1 MPHIAS
7 PAALNNFHLSLLT
20 SSLLLAV
27 APTFAEAATEDAKLG
42 TVTVISTGLRGQE
55 RTVADSPAPIDVIN
69 SDQLLKT
76 GRAELSE
83 AIAKLLPSFN
93 FGTNIAGYNSVTR
106 PLSNRS
112 LGPAYTLVLVN
123 GKR

>member
-1 MPHIAS
+1 MPDIS
-7 PAALNNFHLSLLT
+7 LPAPLKKFHLSLLT
-20 SSLLLAV
+20 SSLLLAA
-27 APTFAEAATEDAKLG
+27 APAFAEDAKLG

-69 SDQLLKT
+69 SEQLLKT

-112 LGPAYTLVLVN
+112 LGPAYTPCSAT
-123 GKR
+123 G

>member
-1 MPHIAS
+1 MPDIAF
-7 PAALNNFHLSLLT
+7 PAPIKKFHLSLLT
-20 SSLLLAV
+20 SSLLLAA
-27 APTFAEAATEDAKLG
+27 APSFAETAAEDAKLD
-42 TVTVISTGLRGQE
+42 TVTVISTGLRGQQ

-76 GRAELSE
+76 GRTELSE

-112 LGPAYTLVLVN
+112 LGQIGRAHV
-123 GKR
+123 